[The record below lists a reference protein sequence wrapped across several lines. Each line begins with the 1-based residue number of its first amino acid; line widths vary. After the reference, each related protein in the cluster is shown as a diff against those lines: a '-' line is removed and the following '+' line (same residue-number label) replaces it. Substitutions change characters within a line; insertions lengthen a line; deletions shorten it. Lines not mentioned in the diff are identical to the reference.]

1 MIDLHNSGILTEAE
15 GVAKIKVVQVLFSL
29 VHFILN
35 RKTNFSESLQIF
47 NKWRGNCYCLYIAV
61 YHHHH
66 RRRRR
71 VVRVDRSADPCMIP
85 GDLGS
90 PQRK

>member
-35 RKTNFSESLQIF
+35 RKTNFSESLQIY
-47 NKWRGNCYCLYIAV
+47 GAAIVIVYIS
-61 YHHHH
+61 
-66 RRRRR
+66 RSIIIII
-71 VVRVDRSADPCMIP
+71 VVVVA
-85 GDLGS
+85 
-90 PQRK
+90 